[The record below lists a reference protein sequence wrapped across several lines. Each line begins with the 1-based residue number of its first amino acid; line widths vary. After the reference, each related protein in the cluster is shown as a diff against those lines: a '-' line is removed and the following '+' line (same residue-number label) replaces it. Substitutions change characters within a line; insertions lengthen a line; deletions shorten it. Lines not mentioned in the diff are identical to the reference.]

1 MIDPTLPCCSPYLRR
16 PVRDLLTALQDVA
29 TARKIG
35 MIEAARLVEPPKV
48 VNIKDYRK

>member
-1 MIDPTLPCCSPYLRR
+1 MTATPRHLLRGLHD
-16 PVRDLLTALQDVA
+16 PVRDLGTALIDVA